1 MNKMKNV
8 LLGAVAALSFSAC
21 TSITPMEQTYSGF
34 LSDYSK
40 LQKIDTTD
48 GQIMMRWVDP
58 QFKHDTFKAAIID
71 PVAFYP
77 EPKYETPEQKQ
88 RWEKISAYL
97 TEQLRAE
104 VSAKMPVTTTP
115 GPGVVRLRTAIT
127 GVATPMEGLKFY
139 EVTPITLVY
148 AGATA
153 ATGSRDRVVVIYL
166 EGESIDTETNK
177 VVMQG
182 VRQGTAES
190 LRDENDQL
198 DVKKVKKLLDTWA
211 HTAIVTMQSLGK
223 K

>member
-1 MNKMKNV
+1 MNKMKKV
-8 LLGAVAALSFSAC
+8 LLGALAALSFSAC

-40 LQKIDTTD
+40 LQKVDTTD
-48 GQIMMRWVDP
+48 GQVMMRWVNP
-58 QFKHDTFKAAIID
+58 QLKQDSYKAVIVD
-71 PVAFYP
+71 PVTFYP

-97 TEQLRAE
+97 TEQLRTEIA
-104 VSAKMPVTTTP
+104 AKMPLTTTP
-115 GPGVVRLRTAIT
+115 GPGVLRLKTAIT
-127 GVATPMEGLKFY
+127 GIATPVEGLKFY

-153 ATGSRDRVVVIYL
+153 AMGNRDRVVVIYL
-166 EGESIDTETNK
+166 EGESIDTETNT
-177 VVMQG
+177 VLMQG

-198 DVKKVKKLLDTWA
+198 DVKKAKKLLDTWA
-211 HTAIVTMQSLGK
+211 HTAVVTFQSLGK